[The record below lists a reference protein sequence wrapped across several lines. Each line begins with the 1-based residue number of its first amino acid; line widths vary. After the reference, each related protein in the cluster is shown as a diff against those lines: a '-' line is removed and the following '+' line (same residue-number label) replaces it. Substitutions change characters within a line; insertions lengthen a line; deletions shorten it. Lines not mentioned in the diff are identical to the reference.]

1 MNKPVAF
8 AAIAALSV
16 TLLAAC
22 GNKGPLVRPSDIP
35 PPAEVAPAAE
45 PAAVPAPAPATDA
58 ATLPDTTPP
67 VQPPVTDTVAPP
79 PAQGDGD

>member
-8 AAIAALSV
+8 AAIAVLSA

-35 PPAEVAPAAE
+35 PPAQAMPAAAPAQ
-45 PAAVPAPAPATDA
+45 ATDG

-67 VQPPVTDTVAPP
+67 AQPPVTDVVAPP

>member
-8 AAIAALSV
+8 AAIAVLSA

-35 PPAEVAPAAE
+35 PPAQAMPAA
-45 PAAVPAPAPATDA
+45 APAPAPATDG

-67 VQPPVTDTVAPP
+67 AQPPVSDVVAPR
-79 PAQGDGD
+79 PARREVD

>member
-8 AAIAALSV
+8 AAIAALSL

-35 PPAEVAPAAE
+35 PPAEAVPAATS
-45 PAAVPAPAPATDA
+45 APAPAPATEG

-67 VQPPVTDTVAPP
+67 TQPPVTDVVAPP

>member
-8 AAIAALSV
+8 AAIAVLSA

-35 PPAEVAPAAE
+35 PPAQAMPAAAPAQ
-45 PAAVPAPAPATDA
+45 ATDG

-67 VQPPVTDTVAPP
+67 PQPPVTDVVAPP

>member
-1 MNKPVAF
+1 MNKTVAF
-8 AAIAALSV
+8 AAVAALSAA
-16 TLLAAC
+16 LLAAC

-35 PPAEVAPAAE
+35 PPVEAMPATPPPAAE
-45 PAAVPAPAPATDA
+45 G

-67 VQPPVTDTVAPP
+67 VQPPVTDVVAPP

>member
-1 MNKPVAF
+1 MNKSVAF
-8 AAIAALSV
+8 AAIAALSA

-35 PPAEVAPAAE
+35 PPAEAMPAA
-45 PAAVPAPAPATDA
+45 APAPATDG

-67 VQPPVTDTVAPP
+67 AQPPVTDVVATP